1 MINCPHDSFF
11 GFTTCFI
18 LNNWRGKSM
27 FQNRTLTHD
36 ISSHFF
42 LSYKVVSGDT
52 YFPLMLRQKY
62 FVYMEGRKTSCC
74 KQA

>member
-1 MINCPHDSFF
+1 
-11 GFTTCFI
+11 
-18 LNNWRGKSM
+18 M

-62 FVYMEGRKTSCC
+62 FVYMEGRKRLAKGS
-74 KQA
+74 KELSYSIFKDFFLFFFRYIRNVS

>member
-1 MINCPHDSFF
+1 
-11 GFTTCFI
+11 
-18 LNNWRGKSM
+18 M